1 MFNVL
6 IVFLMPALFFSIM
19 SGASL
24 LQNDILRVGGVSVGL
39 IGFFASVINFI
50 IHVIV
55 WVG

>member
-1 MFNVL
+1 
-6 IVFLMPALFFSIM
+6 MPTLFFGIM

-24 LQNDILRVGGVSVGL
+24 LKNDILRVGGVAVGFVGL
-39 IGFFASVINFI
+39 FASVINFV

>member
-6 IVFLMPALFFSIM
+6 IVFLMPTLFFSIM

-24 LQNDILRVGGVSVGL
+24 LQNDILRVGGVTVGL

>member
-24 LQNDILRVGGVSVGL
+24 LKNDILRVGGVSVGL

>member
-1 MFNVL
+1 MLNVL
-6 IVFLMPALFFSIM
+6 ITFLMPTLFFGIM

-24 LQNDILRVGGVSVGL
+24 LKNDILRVGGVSVGF
-39 IGFFASVINFI
+39 IGLFASVINFV